1 MNVALIEKLL
11 PFIVLLPLAGAIM
24 NGLAGRFAD
33 KKLVSGVAAG
43 SVLGAFAIALY
54 AFVGLYVAKHDGA
67 EAAAFSADLWRWFDV
82 AIPNGQGGF
91 RTVPIELRFVF
102 DSLSGL
108 MTLVVTGIGSLI
120 HIYALGYMKE
130 DPGFA
135 RFFAYLNLFTA
146 SMLILVLASSV
157 TFMFVGWEGVG
168 LCSYLLIGFWYENP
182 KYAAAGRKA
191 FVANRVGD
199 FGVLIGMFACVF
211 FAGSFEFSDINAY
224 AGVMGASDL
233 QFPGVAS
240 GLTFGNA
247 ATFATLF
254 LFLGC
259 TGKSAQVPLYVWLP
273 DAMAGPTPV
282 SALIHAATMVTS
294 GVYLCC
300 RLSPLFL
307 QSDVTMSV
315 IAVVGAV
322 TAFLG
327 ATIAITQ
334 HEMKKIL
341 AYSTVSQLGFMFA
354 GVGVGAFA
362 AGFFHVF
369 THAFFKACLFLG
381 AGSVM
386 HAVHAHGDADI
397 FKLGGMKRF
406 QPLTRATFL
415 ASCFAIA
422 GFPLTSGFFSKDELL
437 VGAANVW
444 LEETALPS
452 SVGAFVF
459 IVLAISAFLT
469 AFYMFRLY
477 FLTFEGSYRSAPDES
492 EDPERGGHAPH
503 DAHAYAAHPHES
515 ERSMTLPLV
524 ILGFGA
530 LVVGFLGMPH
540 WLGLPNWWEHWMEAS
555 ITNLAVP
562 ESESHTPHILAM
574 AVGTLVALGGIGA
587 AWALYFKGSGVA
599 ALDEPKKNA
608 LTYFLYDKWRVDEL
622 YQRTIL
628 GPIKWLAI
636 QCGRVDRTF
645 VDTLLTRAT
654 SGTAA
659 LLGHLLTRLQVGV
672 VHAYGLAIVIGT
684 GVLGWW
690 FLYPH
695 ARVDVT
701 PGADSVALS
710 AGPGL
715 GYEYRWDVDGDGAFD
730 VPRQPETLTVAVSAE
745 LDQAAID
752 QTARRLSNVISSVV
766 PWPDDRR
773 ALGAPLGPRRY
784 SLTPPAEA
792 LEVTRQ
798 FLESAQGV
806 TIEGAEPAGE
816 LFGDATAAEHRYD
829 AEDHV
834 GFTLVW
840 QDDLRRSHRLE
851 LEAGETLLDAS
862 VLAFA
867 WQPLRPED
875 GEADPMAD
883 VPPAFVLGDD
893 GALAVRPNGADH
905 RGLSLDEG
913 GSAPLSAGDRFTLG
927 GRPMRIVPRVRARVQ
942 VRNAF
947 GNVATETVEFDLDP
961 EEAQAAAPLARNDR
975 AGAAR

>member
-1 MNVALIEKLL
+1 MSGA
-11 PFIVLLPLAGAIM
+11 PIVITG
-24 NGLAGRFAD
+24 
-33 KKLVSGVAAG
+33 AAG
-43 SVLGAFAIALY
+43 FIGRAAV
-54 AFVGLYVAKHDGA
+54 
-67 EAAAFSADLWRWFDV
+67 EAATGLDLPVRAIVRRDCGLWRD
-82 AIPNGQGGF
+82 
-91 RTVPIELRFVF
+91 T
-102 DSLSGL
+102 
-108 MTLVVTGIGSLI
+108 
-120 HIYALGYMKE
+120 
-130 DPGFA
+130 PG
-135 RFFAYLNLFTA
+135 
-146 SMLILVLASSV
+146 
-157 TFMFVGWEGVG
+157 
-168 LCSYLLIGFWYENP
+168 
-182 KYAAAGRKA
+182 
-191 FVANRVGD
+191 ANRVGD
-199 FGVLIGMFACVF
+199 FGVLIGMFACVS

-224 AGVMGASDL
+224 ASVMGSQDL
-233 QFPGVAS
+233 QFPGVSS

-294 GVYLCC
+294 GIYLCC

-307 QSDVTMSV
+307 QSEVTMSV
-315 IAVVGAV
+315 IAVVGAL

-406 QPLTRATFL
+406 QPWTRWTFL
-415 ASCFAIA
+415 FSCFAIA
-422 GFPLTSGFFSKDELL
+422 GFPPTSGFFSKDELL

-459 IVLAISAFLT
+459 VVLAVSAFLT

-477 FLTFEGSYRSAPDES
+477 FLTFEGSYRSAPAEG

-503 DAHAYAAHPHES
+503 DDHGYAAHPHES

-524 ILGFGA
+524 VLAFGA

-574 AVGTLVALGGIGA
+574 AVGTAVALGGIGA
-587 AWALYFKGSGVA
+587 AWLLYYKGAGVK
-599 ALDEPKKNA
+599 ALDEPKNNK
-608 LTYFLYDKWRVDEL
+608 LTHFLFDKWRVDEF
-622 YQRTIL
+622 YGGWVL
-628 GPIKWLAI
+628 GPIKWIAI

-654 SGTAA
+654 SGSAA
-659 LLGHLLTRLQVGV
+659 LLGHLFTRLQVGV
-672 VHAYGLAIVIGT
+672 VHAYGLAIVVGT

-701 PGADSVALS
+701 PGAEAVALS

-715 GYEYRWDVDGDGAFD
+715 GYEYRWDLDADGAFD
-730 VPRQPETLTVAVSAE
+730 VPLQPETLTVVLSAE
-745 LDQAAID
+745 LEQSAID
-752 QTARRLSNVISSVV
+752 QIARRLSNVITSVDA
-766 PWPDDRR
+766 WPDDRR
-773 ALGAPLGPRRY
+773 ALGTPVGLRRY
-784 SLTPPAEA
+784 TLTPPAEA
-792 LEVTRQ
+792 LARTRQ
-798 FLESAQGV
+798 FIESTEGITLEGSA
-806 TIEGAEPAGE
+806 PAGE
-816 LFGDATAAEHRYD
+816 RFGDATAAEHRYD
-829 AEDHV
+829 EDDHV
-834 GFTLVW
+834 GFTLAW
-840 QDDLRRSHRLE
+840 QDELRRSHRME
-851 LEAGETLLDAS
+851 LAPGETLLDAS
-862 VLAFA
+862 LLAFA
-867 WQPLRPED
+867 WEPVRPAEAEPDPLAGLEPAFMLAED
-875 GEADPMAD
+875 GS
-883 VPPAFVLGDD
+883 LS
-893 GALAVRPNGADH
+893 VRPNGADH
-905 RGLSLDEG
+905 RGLRLDEEG
-913 GSAPLSAGDRFTLG
+913 RASLAAGDRFTLG

-961 EEAQAAAPLARNDR
+961 DEAPAAAPLAQNDR
-975 AGAAR
+975 AGAGR

>member
-1 MNVALIEKLL
+1 M
-11 PFIVLLPLAGAIM
+11 
-24 NGLAGRFAD
+24 
-33 KKLVSGVAAG
+33 
-43 SVLGAFAIALY
+43 
-54 AFVGLYVAKHDGA
+54 
-67 EAAAFSADLWRWFDV
+67 
-82 AIPNGQGGF
+82 
-91 RTVPIELRFVF
+91 
-102 DSLSGL
+102 
-108 MTLVVTGIGSLI
+108 
-120 HIYALGYMKE
+120 
-130 DPGFA
+130 
-135 RFFAYLNLFTA
+135 
-146 SMLILVLASSV
+146 
-157 TFMFVGWEGVG
+157 
-168 LCSYLLIGFWYENP
+168 
-182 KYAAAGRKA
+182 
-191 FVANRVGD
+191 GD

-224 AGVMGASDL
+224 ASVMGTSEL

-307 QSDVTMSV
+307 QSEVTMSV

-444 LEETALPS
+444 LEDTALPS
-452 SVGAFVF
+452 WVGAFVF
-459 IVLAISAFLT
+459 VVLAISAFLT

-477 FLTFEGSYRSAPDES
+477 FLTFEGSYRSAPAEG

-503 DAHAYAAHPHES
+503 DDHAYAAHPHES

-524 ILGFGA
+524 VLGLGA

-555 ITNLAVP
+555 ITNLRVP

-574 AVGTLVALGGIGA
+574 AVGTVVALGGIGA
-587 AWALYFKGSGVA
+587 AWVLYYKGAGLK
-599 ALDEPKKNA
+599 ALDEPKQNPI
-608 LTYFLYDKWRVDEL
+608 TRFLFDKWRVDEF
-622 YQRTIL
+622 YQLTIL

-636 QCGRVDRTF
+636 QCGRVDRSF
-645 VDTLLTRAT
+645 VDALLTRAT
-654 SGTAA
+654 SGAA
-659 LLGHLLTRLQVGV
+659 SLLGHLFTRLQVGV
-672 VHAYGLAIVIGT
+672 VHAYGLAIVVGT
-684 GVLGWW
+684 AVLGWW

-695 ARVDVT
+695 ARVDVM
-701 PGADSVALS
+701 PQADKVGLS
-710 AGPGL
+710 AGPGM
-715 GYEYRWDVDGDGAFD
+715 GYEYRWDLDADGVFD
-730 VPRQPETLTVAVSAE
+730 VPRQPETLTISLSPE
-745 LDQAAID
+745 LDQTAID
-752 QTARRLSNVISSVV
+752 QLARRLSNVISAD
-766 PWPDDRR
+766 WPDDRR
-773 ALGAPLGPRRY
+773 ALGSPVGARRY
-784 SLTPPAEA
+784 SFTPPVAD
-792 LEVTRQ
+792 LETTRQ
-798 FLESAQGV
+798 FLETAEGV
-806 TIEGAEPAGE
+806 TTLSSEPAGE
-816 LFGDATAAEHRYD
+816 VFGDAMAAEHRYD
-829 AEDHV
+829 AGDHV

-840 QDDLRRSHRLE
+840 QDELRRSHRMRLP
-851 LEAGETLLDAS
+851 AGETLLDEGM
-862 VLAFA
+862 LAFA
-867 WQPLRPED
+867 WEPLRAED
-875 GEADPMAD
+875 AEADPVAGLT
-883 VPPAFVLGDD
+883 PAFLHGDD
-893 GALAVRPNGADH
+893 GSLAVRPNGADH
-905 RGLSLDEG
+905 RGLNVGED
-913 GSAPLSAGDRFTLG
+913 GSAPLTAGDRFTLG

-961 EEAQAAAPLARNDR
+961 DEAQAAAGGASPLAQNDR
-975 AGAAR
+975 AGAVR